1 MPFTIF
7 HYPLAFG
14 LSKINKKLSLPG
26 LIVGSIL
33 PDIEVPLMWLFF
45 SNLPDH
51 LILHSFIGSLTLGTL
66 LAVIVTRY
74 IYPVVISSVFTVEQN
89 SLAENCRISTTLVVS
104 CMMGLIS
111 HILMDYLTHPFNPML
126 YPWVDP
132 YVLVGPLVQLFAF
145 DDNIYLGYLISNALV
160 SVIMLILWIIIFFKC
175 KGSDLWDHLWVG
187 EPF

>member
-14 LSKINKKLSLPG
+14 LAKINKRLSLPG
-26 LIVGSIL
+26 LVVGSVL

-74 IYPVVISSVFTVEQN
+74 IYPVVISSVFTVDQD
-89 SLAENCRISTTLVVS
+89 SLAENCRISATLVVS

-111 HILMDYLTHPFNPML
+111 HILMDYLTHPFNSIL

-145 DDNIYLGYLISNALV
+145 GENLNLGQFISNALTGG
-160 SVIMLILWIIIFFKC
+160 ILLILWIIILFKY
-175 KGSDLWDHLWVG
+175 KGSDLWNYLWVG
-187 EPF
+187 NPF